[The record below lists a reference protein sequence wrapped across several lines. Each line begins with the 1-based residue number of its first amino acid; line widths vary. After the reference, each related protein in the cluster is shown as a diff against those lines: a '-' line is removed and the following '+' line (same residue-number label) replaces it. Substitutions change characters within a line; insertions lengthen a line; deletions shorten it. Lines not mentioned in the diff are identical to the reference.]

1 MTERYKEKTVFG
13 VLHLFC
19 GIGGG
24 SKGFAEARGEYK
36 GAVGRFENI
45 LGIDADPEIC
55 RDYERIT
62 GSPAACMDLFSREQY
77 IDFHGQEPPEEWR
90 EVTAA
95 DLRDACGGRYPDVVF
110 TSPPCKGF
118 SALLPE
124 ESAKTKKYQALN
136 QLTVRG
142 IKLVLEAFED
152 DLPSLILL
160 ENVPRITSRGK
171 KLLDE
176 IKRLLHSVGYATND
190 ESHDCGEI
198 GGLAQHRKR
207 YLLIARHEQKMPAFV
222 YRPEQQRVRN
232 IGEVLEALP
241 LPNDPVAGPLHR
253 LPNLQWKT
261 WVRLALIPAGGDWRD
276 LEKIEWQKYRI
287 THVPRKGAMA
297 VADWNEPSGTV
308 TGAAGYGRSNG
319 TQAIADPRLTIKK
332 EMYPGGY
339 GVQEWDEP
347 AATVRGMARIMT
359 APVSISDPRT
369 GFKDSTHGAIY
380 KVQKWEEAANTV
392 TGAMRPNNGAICVA
406 DPRLQEQKGRYT
418 NKFQLHGW
426 DETAATVTG
435 TPDIQAGAPSVA
447 DPRLSCR
454 PRSGTMGVQ
463 AWDEP
468 AKTVIGAG
476 DIHAG
481 AAAVADPRIP
491 EDNER
496 GVFII
501 IAEDGTWHRPL
512 TTLELA
518 ALQGFPMTLADGSS
532 FELTGNSDAR
542 WRERIGNA
550 VPPAAARAIG
560 EVMLQALMPSQEGV
574 WLLGNTEIWVTP
586 EENQP
591 KEMEVVH

>member
-1 MTERYKEKTVFG
+1 MSNTTYTGKTVFKT
-13 VLHLFC
+13 LQLFG

-24 SKGFAEARGEYK
+24 SLGFSYARGEYK
-36 GAVGRFENI
+36 GAVGQFENI
-45 LGIDADPEIC
+45 LSIDADPQVC

-77 IDFHGQEPPEEWR
+77 INFHGHEPQEDWR
-90 EVTAA
+90 EVTPA
-95 DLRDACGGRYPDVVF
+95 DIRDRCGGEYPDVVF

-118 SALLPE
+118 SGLLPE
-124 ESAKTKKYQALN
+124 KSAKTKKYQALN

-142 IKLVLEAFED
+142 IRLVLEAFED

-176 IKRLLHSVGYATND
+176 IKSLLHKAGYATND

-207 YLLIARHEQKMPAFV
+207 YLLIARHEKKMPAFV
-222 YRPEQQRVRN
+222 YRPEIQRVRS
-232 IGEVLEALP
+232 IGEVLQALP
-241 LPNDPVAGPLHR
+241 LPGDATAGRLHK

-276 LEKIEWQKYRI
+276 LESVDWPQYRI
-287 THVPRKGAMA
+287 THIPCKGTFGA
-297 VADWNEPSGTV
+297 ADYECSNGIKAISDPKLSDKKGRHPGVYQIVNFDKPAHCV
-308 TGAAGYGRSNG
+308 TGTRFGSG
-319 TQAIADPRLTIKK
+319 AIA
-332 EMYPGGY
+332 
-339 GVQEWDEP
+339 
-347 AATVRGMARIMT
+347 
-359 APVSISDPRT
+359 ISDPRT
-369 GFKDSTHGAIY
+369 GFKDNTHRAIY
-380 KVQKWEEAANTV
+380 RVLKYDEPANTV
-392 TGAMRPNNGAICVA
+392 TGAMRPNNGALCIS
-406 DPRLQEQKGRYT
+406 DPRLQSQSGRYT

-426 DETAATVTG
+426 DETAATITG
-435 TPDIQAGAPSVA
+435 THDIQAGAPSIA
-447 DPRLSCR
+447 DPRLGCK

-463 AWDEP
+463 SWHEP

-481 AAAVADPRIP
+481 ATAVADPRIP

-496 GVFII
+496 GVYVI

-518 ALQGFPMTLADGSS
+518 ALQGFPMTLADGSP
-532 FELTGNSDAR
+532 FELTGNNDAR

-550 VPPAAARAIG
+550 VPPQAAQAIA
-560 EVMLQALMPSQEGV
+560 EVMLAALMPSQEGV
-574 WLLGNTEIWVTP
+574 WLLGSTDIWVAP
-586 EENQP
+586 NEEQP
-591 KEMEVVH
+591 KETEIIH